1 MKNYTKIQNWKFD
14 QFKNFALAKGFV
26 LPEIS
31 PEELAKFKPKP
42 TRTRRNGP
50 VIVRK
55 PDDNTSLNKR
65 FTHPNF
71 IDNFV
76 KWVTKKNG

>member
-31 PEELAKFKPKP
+31 PEELAKFKPKS
-42 TRTRRNGP
+42 TRTRQNGP

-55 PDDNTSLNKR
+55 LDDNTKR
-65 FTHPNF
+65 FTHLNF
-71 IDNFV
+71 IDNFI
-76 KWVTKKNG
+76 KWATKKND